1 MMSPSQRSIAAANL
15 GSFICSPASSSFIE
29 RSRTSMSSVST
40 SARFFVS
47 SKTKRATFSLCL
59 PWRAVPRII
68 GIKSGRSDLVGMLI
82 SSDTELQLLA
92 IRDRQSAFRNEICRW
107 PDSNRHG
114 PFKAQRILS
123 PLRLPFRHI
132 GVFHSETPF
141 LPMKTASFAIFIVS
155 SFVGEKYGKL
165 LENVAMDSNEASRSA
180 ATTAKSLRDA
190 LRVLNVS
197 GWPEQPQIAG
207 VADDAIDAAGDQC
220 MPGLDGDQPA
230 EPMPKDK
237 DGPKPERTTG
247 NEERDTNPASC
258 VAVDRPKLLSVR
270 AGWQIRV
277 QTGR

>member
-1 MMSPSQRSIAAANL
+1 
-15 GSFICSPASSSFIE
+15 
-29 RSRTSMSSVST
+29 
-40 SARFFVS
+40 
-47 SKTKRATFSLCL
+47 
-59 PWRAVPRII
+59 
-68 GIKSGRSDLVGMLI
+68 
-82 SSDTELQLLA
+82 
-92 IRDRQSAFRNEICRW
+92 
-107 PDSNRHG
+107 
-114 PFKAQRILS
+114 
-123 PLRLPFRHI
+123 
-132 GVFHSETPF
+132 
-141 LPMKTASFAIFIVS
+141 MKTASFAIFIVS

-165 LENVAMDSNEASRSA
+165 LENVAMDSNGASRSA

-258 VAVDRPKLLSVR
+258 VAVDHPQLLPIRV
-270 AGWQIRV
+270 GWQIRV
-277 QTGR
+277 QQAEQRKGDEDPAVATILAYTLAQISAREERCPSHYENSNRERDESPVGEKGSGPAPAEHGQAKIGSGAYNDERQSS